1 MLFERE
7 KNLVVEYGK
16 KLVESNLTTG
26 TGGNISVFNRKEN
39 VIALSPSGI
48 GYFDIELDQVV
59 LMTPDGDFLDEN
71 HLNPTTEWEIHLRLY
86 SKRLDVAG
94 IVHCHSDYATALSC
108 LRIDLPAVNYM
119 IAVAG
124 DKVPV
129 TPFAIY
135 GSSELARNVA
145 DNIGD
150 YNAALMANHGQIALG
165 RSLKSAFNVALNVE
179 YVARLYI
186 LSKSAGEPVILSK
199 ESIEETQRQFSSYGQ
214 RQKAKKTV

>member
-1 MLFERE
+1 MLERE
-7 KNLVVEYGK
+7 RKQIVEYGR
-16 KLVESNLTTG
+16 KLVESNLTTS
-26 TGGNISVFNRKEN
+26 TGGNVSVFNRERN
-39 VIALSPSGI
+39 IIALSPSGI
-48 GYFDIELDQVV
+48 GYFDITPEQVV
-59 LMTPDGDFLDEN
+59 LMTPEGNFLEDH
-71 HLNPTTEWEIHLRLY
+71 HLNPTTEWELHLRLY
-86 SKRLDVAG
+86 NKRSDVSG
-94 IVHCHSDYATALSC
+94 IVHCHSDYATAVSSLG
-108 LRIDLPAVNYM
+108 IDLPAVNYM

-124 DKVPV
+124 YKVPL

-165 RSLKSAFNVALNVE
+165 RSIESAFTVAINVE

-199 ESIEETQRQFSSYGQ
+199 EAIEETQRQFFSYGQ
-214 RQKAKKTV
+214 R